1 MTHWTTKI
9 LGDSSVLVQTVTVDG
24 APAGNVVAW
33 WEEGRRFIGYW
44 LGREHWGRGIG
55 SRALTLFLRRES
67 VRPLYADPY
76 VGNVASVRL
85 LEKSGFRRIGV
96 VRHGDDEHVM
106 LELSVSGFARRR
118 AWSRLRGR

>member
-33 WEEGRRFIGYW
+33 WEEGQRFIGYW
-44 LGREHWGRGIG
+44 LGQEHWGRGIG
-55 SRALTLFLRRES
+55 FRALALFLRRES

-76 VGNVASVRL
+76 VGNVASVGL
-85 LEKSGFRRIGV
+85 LEKSGFRRVGV
-96 VRHGDDEHVM
+96 IRRGDDEHVM
-106 LELSVSGFARRR
+106 LELS
-118 AWSRLRGR
+118 